1 MMTAFATVPDHQD
14 RDRQPRGS
22 RPRGSRPRGG
32 QPRGSQH
39 SAFRN
44 LVTVEA
50 RLLIR
55 EVVPLLW
62 GAAFPMV
69 LLAVFGELSAGPQKN
84 LGGVSLV
91 AAYEPI
97 LIAFTCSTFALQG
110 LPAVL
115 AGYRERGIL
124 RRLNATPVG
133 AGRLLGAQLTVN
145 LSVALIA
152 TLGLLVVGAAAF
164 GVPLPHQPAGFIA
177 ALVLTAAAMLSL
189 GLLVASLARNPRV
202 AGAVGTMLFLALMFF
217 AGLWMP
223 QATMPAG
230 LRRIG
235 DDTPLGAAVS
245 ALQHSMAGQW
255 PPAGGLAILA
265 GYAVAFGLLAWRLF
279 RWE

>member
-1 MMTAFATVPDHQD
+1 MMMTAIAETPV
-14 RDRQPRGS
+14 S
-22 RPRGSRPRGG
+22 RPRDRR
-32 QPRGSQH
+32 R

-50 RLLIR
+50 RLMIR
-55 EVVPLLW
+55 EVVPLVW

-69 LLAVFGELSAGPQKN
+69 LLSVIGGFSDGPEKS
-84 LGGVSLV
+84 LGGFSLV
-91 AAYEPI
+91 ASYVPV

-115 AGYRERGIL
+115 TGYRERGIL

-133 AGRLLGAQLTVN
+133 AGRLLGAQVTVN
-145 LSVALIA
+145 VSVALIA
-152 TLGLLVVGAAAF
+152 TLGILVVGAAGF
-164 GVPLPHQPAGFIA
+164 GVPLPRQPAGFVLA
-177 ALVLTAAAMLSL
+177 VALTAAAMVGL
-189 GLLVASLARNPRV
+189 GLLIASLARNPRV

-217 AGLWMP
+217 AGLWIP

-230 LRRIG
+230 LRRAG
-235 DDTPLGAAVS
+235 DDTPLGAAVA

-255 PPAGGLAILA
+255 PSAGGLALLA

>member
-1 MMTAFATVPDHQD
+1 MSATVLDPVTA
-14 RDRQPRGS
+14 RS
-22 RPRGSRPRGG
+22 GG
-32 QPRGSQH
+32 QP

-44 LVTVEA
+44 LVRTEA
-50 RLLIR
+50 RLLVR

-62 GAAFPMV
+62 GVVFPMI
-69 LLAVFGELSAGPQKN
+69 LLSIIGTLSHGPDKS
-84 LGGVSLV
+84 LGGFSLV

-97 LIAFTCSTFALQG
+97 LIAFTLATFALQG
-110 LPAVL
+110 LPVVL

-145 LSVALIA
+145 ISVSLLA
-152 TLGLLVVGAAAF
+152 TIGIVIVGDAAF
-164 GVPLPHQPAGFIA
+164 GVGLPGQPGGFLL
-177 ALVLTAAAMLSL
+177 ALVLTGTAMLTL
-189 GLLVASLARNPRV
+189 GLLVASLARTGRV
-202 AGAVGTMLFLALMFF
+202 AAAAGSMLFLPLMFF
-217 AGLWMP
+217 AGLWTP
-223 QATMPAG
+223 QATMPAA

-255 PPAGGLAILA
+255 PPAASLAVLA
-265 GYAVAFGLLAWRLF
+265 GYTVAFGALAWRFF

>member
-1 MMTAFATVPDHQD
+1 MTAIAAEPTRTTPG
-14 RDRQPRGS
+14 RR
-22 RPRGSRPRGG
+22 
-32 QPRGSQH
+32 H

-44 LVTVEA
+44 LVETEA
-50 RLLIR
+50 KLLVR
-55 EVVPLLW
+55 EIVPLLW
-62 GAAFPMV
+62 GVGFPMV
-69 LLAVFGELSAGPQKN
+69 LLSVMGAFSHGPQKS
-84 LGGVSLV
+84 LGGFSLV

-145 LSVALIA
+145 LSVTLIA
-152 TLGLLVVGAAAF
+152 TLGILVVGAAAF
-164 GVPLPHQPAGFIA
+164 GVPLPRQPAGFVL
-177 ALVLTAAAMLSL
+177 ALLLTAAAMLSL
-189 GLLVASLARNPRV
+189 GLLIASLARTGRV
-202 AGAVGTMLFLALMFF
+202 AGAVGTMIFLPLMFF
-217 AGLWMP
+217 AGLWVP
-223 QATMPAG
+223 RATMSAA
-230 LRRIG
+230 LRRAG

-255 PPAGGLAILA
+255 PAASGLAILA
-265 GYAVAFGLLAWRLF
+265 GYTVAFGVLAWRFF

>member
-1 MMTAFATVPDHQD
+1 MTAVLAEQVRPPRDNQH
-14 RDRQPRGS
+14 RDRQR
-22 RPRGSRPRGG
+22 
-32 QPRGSQH
+32 
-39 SAFRN
+39 SAFGN
-44 LVTVEA
+44 LVRTEA
-50 RLLIR
+50 KLLVR

-62 GAAFPMV
+62 GVAFPMV
-69 LLAVFGELSAGPQKN
+69 LLSILGEFSNGPDKS
-84 LGGVSLV
+84 LGGFSLV
-91 AAYEPI
+91 ASYEPI

-145 LSVALIA
+145 LSVTLIA
-152 TLGLLVVGAAAF
+152 TAGIIIIGAAAF
-164 GVPLPHQPAGFIA
+164 GVPLPGQPAGFIL
-177 ALVLTAAAMLSL
+177 ALILTAAAMLSL
-189 GLLVASLARNPRV
+189 GLLVAAFARNGRV
-202 AGAVGTMLFLALMFF
+202 AAAAGAMLFLPLMFF
-217 AGLWMP
+217 AGLWTP
-223 QATMPAG
+223 QATMSPA

-255 PPAGGLAILA
+255 PTTASLAVLL
-265 GYAVAFGLLAWRLF
+265 GYALVFGVLAWRLF